1 MSVYNNIVVAIDLS
15 SDSQKVI
22 ETALKVVGGESGKI
36 HLVHVVEPIAAAYSM
51 DAYAININELQQEA
65 LSIAADNLGEF
76 AEKYNINKDNQHT
89 LLGSPA
95 IEIRNLAAEIE
106 ADAIVIGSH
115 GHSGW
120 KILLGSTANKVL
132 HGACCDVLTVLV
144 GKDS

>member
-1 MSVYNNIVVAIDLS
+1 MSVYNKIVVAIDLS

-22 ETALKVVGGESGKI
+22 DAALKVAGGDASKI
-36 HLVHVVEPIAAAYSM
+36 QLVHVVEPIAAAYSM

-65 LSIAADNLGEF
+65 LSLAATNLSEIADKSGISSEH
-76 AEKYNINKDNQHT
+76 QHT

-95 IEIRNLAAEIE
+95 IEVRNLASELD

-144 GKDS
+144 GKQD